1 MEVSSLILYK
11 AGKILMVRDRYEDF
25 WTLPGGK
32 VEPAETKR
40 QAIKREMKEELP
52 LVSYVNL
59 RFYKEFFGVTPHSQQ
74 FLVASVFVGQYAGGR
89 IEPHAEITGAR
100 WIKKNADGLR
110 MTQSTQNIIHDFYT
124 TTSKLK
130 KAEP

>member
-40 QAIKREMKEELP
+40 QAVKREMREELP
-52 LVSYVNL
+52 LVSFVNL
-59 RFYKEFFGVTPHSQQ
+59 KFYGEFFGVTPHSHQA
-74 FLVASVFVGQYAGGR
+74 LVVTVFTAQYVGGK
-89 IEPHAEITGAR
+89 IKPHAEITDSKWVDR
-100 WIKKNADGLR
+100 DVKDLR
-110 MTQSTQNIIHDFYT
+110 MTQSTQNIINSFYSQLRKT
-124 TTSKLK
+124 G
-130 KAEP
+130 P